1 MFSMTVEYAL
11 SAMTEIA
18 REAPESS
25 TTANI
30 AESADVPPA
39 YLAKVLQSLRRGR
52 LITARRGVGG
62 GVKLARPANRISLLD
77 VIDAVEPLKR
87 TSNGNT
93 TLSRK
98 LDAMVAQA
106 RKTARTTSLAD
117 VAKRAR

>member
-30 AESADVPPA
+30 AASTGTPPA
-39 YLAKVLQSLRRGR
+39 YLAKVLQALRRGR
-52 LITARRGVGG
+52 LITSRRGVGG
-62 GVKLARPANRISLLD
+62 GVALARPAKRISLLD

-87 TSNGNT
+87 GSNGKT

-98 LDAMVAQA
+98 LDAMVSQA
-106 RKTARTTSLAD
+106 RKTAAGTTLED
-117 VAKRAR
+117 VAKGKR